1 MSEIIGPT
9 GAVLVGTAFLCFILV
24 LGVSASESQSN
35 LYDSLGNIQEHNF
48 DLMHHKSDFKT
59 GQLKL
64 AGNTI
69 SFPWASLHF
78 PSLDQRPA
86 EVMPRFPPTRD
97 EITMKGSQSE
107 ERLQDL
113 KAINAAMQRDVVYD
127 QSQSGDTD
135 SQGLINSMGVRV
147 TGNGQSRRE
156 WSGEDLGKNSLEEF
170 VDNAINSG
178 MNDNTVDGKVA
189 EGSPG
194 QKRLGNYMD
203 IDVSGVSVSAINT
216 QEGGSAVATSN
227 IIIKPVQVIVCP
239 SEAEEKLK

>member
-1 MSEIIGPT
+1 MDRMLGPT
-9 GAVLVGTAFLCFILV
+9 GAMLVGAAFLCFILV
-24 LGVSASESQSN
+24 LSVSASEQQSN
-35 LYDSLGNIQEHNF
+35 QYDSLGNIQEHNF

-78 PSLDQRPA
+78 PSLDQRPE

-97 EITMKGSQSE
+97 KIIMKGSQSE

-113 KAINAAMQRDVVYD
+113 KAINAAMQRDIVYD
-127 QSQSGDTD
+127 QSQSGDPD

-156 WSGEDLGKNSLEEF
+156 WSGEGLGDNSLEEF
-170 VDNAINSG
+170 VD
-178 MNDNTVDGKVA
+178 
-189 EGSPG
+189 SPR
-194 QKRLGNYMD
+194 QQRLGNYMD

-227 IIIKPVQVIVCP
+227 IIIKPVQVIVSP
-239 SEAEEKLK
+239 SEAKEKLK